1 VTLSVDACALIAY
14 LRREPGA
21 EVVHHALVD
30 PANTCLVHAVNMC
43 EVFYDF
49 LRASDRQTADEAVRD
64 LLRVGFQLRRDMSM
78 DFWKESG
85 VLKTGGVRIS
95 LADCFCVALARREN
109 AVVLTSDHHEFDRV
123 VTAGLCTVQFI
134 R

>member
-1 VTLSVDACALIAY
+1 MDACALIAY
-14 LRREPGA
+14 LRKESGA
-21 EVVHHALVD
+21 DVVHDAVVNSV
-30 PANTCLVHAVNMC
+30 NTCLVHAVHLC

-49 LRASDRQTADEAVRD
+49 LRAADRQTADEAVQD
-64 LLRVGFQLRRDMSM
+64 LLSVGFRLRRDMSM
-78 DFWKESG
+78 DFWKEIG
-85 VLKTGGVRIS
+85 VLKTSGVRIS